1 MCVLCLAAC
10 AWMMI
15 RGHRG
20 RADADEK
27 TPESVE
33 AASVVADQ

>member
-1 MCVLCLAAC
+1 MCLLCIAAC

-20 RADADEK
+20 RVAADEG
-27 TPESVE
+27 TPEGVE
-33 AASVVADQ
+33 AARAAADC

>member
-1 MCVLCLAAC
+1 
-10 AWMMI
+10 MMI

-20 RADADEK
+20 RADADDK

-33 AASVVADQ
+33 AASVVADR